1 MATIYD
7 YLDEYDFSE
16 FLTEGRS
23 LYNIM
28 DCAEEKYDNDSFNK
42 HGTYLFDNIDPIQ
55 FGDYLIKRY
64 GIKLQEYKDWVVRK
78 EG

>member
-1 MATIYD
+1 
-7 YLDEYDFSE
+7 
-16 FLTEGRS
+16 
-23 LYNIM
+23 M